1 MFIHPCAGTTGGSN
15 PTPRKNGG
23 TPRTG
28 EPQTGIGEHPLPR
41 TNPNL
46 AATILE
52 HALWMSRQGYRPTT
66 IKGSVKTLKAL
77 SRRCN
82 FLIPTEFKTYLANAG
97 YSENRRDKILSEV
110 GLRVCY
116 QCLLF
121 KSVSKLGNCSVNR
134 PLLLRSGAYQFSTP
148 ENQNHHFWIIHSIN

>member
-1 MFIHPCAGTTGGSN
+1 VEGA
-15 PTPRKNGG
+15 
-23 TPRTG
+23 
-28 EPQTGIGEHPLPR
+28 GEHPLPR

-82 FLIPTEFKTYLANAG
+82 FLNPTEFKTYLATAG
-97 YSENRRDKILSEV
+97 YSENRKDKVLSDV
-110 GLRVCY
+110 DRLYKQLGIRWDRPLSRRVET
-116 QCLLF
+116 LLF
-121 KSVSKLGNCSVNR
+121 IPTVIQRAREFYS
-134 PLLLRSGAYQFSTP
+134 SGAGKMICSEPF
-148 ENQNHHFWIIHSIN
+148 